1 MTNSQDP
8 KSNQAEPI
16 KDALPEISC
25 QDDNTDLDGKIETV
39 VDKGFEGEHY
49 IITVGPKIKKKRL
62 DTYLHSRFS
71 QFSRTHI
78 QTLIKEQ
85 GVTVNGYSAKCSS
98 KLSAGDEVDLVV
110 PTVEDRKLIAEDIPI
125 NVIYE
130 DDYVIVINK
139 QADIIVHPARGNKS
153 GTLVNGLMFYSNNL
167 SSING
172 DFRPGIVHRL
182 DRNTTGVMIVAKT
195 DDAHLGLTRQFAER
209 TTQKTYIAVVHGVP
223 QLTADCI
230 NKPVGT
236 NTSFRERMAVNRE
249 GKEAISFY
257 KVLEEFRGYSVI
269 ELSPK
274 TGRTHQLR
282 VHMQHIKHSIVA
294 DDMYGGKVIYP
305 WQIEDREAA
314 PEDPLMS
321 RTALHPWKL
330 EIDHPITGKRM
341 IFQADLPDDIQ
352 NLIDNLRKYRKIVPK
367 VEETARKR
375 PHDLE

>member
-1 MTNSQDP
+1 MPNSQDSIP
-8 KSNQAEPI
+8 NEADPI
-16 KDALPEISC
+16 ENALPETSC
-25 QDDNTDLDGKIETV
+25 QDDNSDLDGKIVTV
-39 VDKGFEGEHY
+39 EDKGFDGEHF
-49 IITVGPKIKKKRL
+49 IITAGPNIRKRRL

-85 GVTVNGYSAKCSS
+85 GVTVNGHSAKCST
-98 KLSAGDEVDLVV
+98 KISAGDEVDLVV
-110 PTVEDRKLIAEDIPI
+110 PTVEDRKLVAEDIPI

-130 DDYVIVINK
+130 DADVIVINK

-153 GTLVNGLMFYSNNL
+153 GTLVNGLVYYANQLSN
-167 SSING
+167 ING
-172 DFRPGIVHRL
+172 EFRPGIVHRL

-209 TTQKTYIAVVHGVP
+209 TTQKTYIAVTHGVP
-223 QLTADCI
+223 DLTADCI
-230 NKPVGT
+230 NKPIGT
-236 NTSFRERMAVNRE
+236 NTSFRERMAINAE

-257 KVLEEFRGYSVI
+257 KVLEEFRGYCVV

-282 VHMQHIKHSIVA
+282 VHMLHIKHPIVA

-305 WQIEDREAA
+305 WQIEDRPAA

-321 RTALHPWKL
+321 RTALHAWKL

-367 VEETARKR
+367 IEETARKR
-375 PHDLE
+375 PHDLD